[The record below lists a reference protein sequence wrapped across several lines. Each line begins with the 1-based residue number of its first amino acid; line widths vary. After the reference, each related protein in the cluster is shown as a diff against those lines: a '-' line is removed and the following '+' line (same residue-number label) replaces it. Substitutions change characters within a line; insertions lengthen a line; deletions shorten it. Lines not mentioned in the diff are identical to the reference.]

1 LGRRSRNYEKERSRT
16 HGTVGADEREKCREQ
31 VRIER
36 EKREKCRSR
45 STDGRT

>member
-1 LGRRSRNYEKERSRT
+1 LGRRSRNDEKERSRT